1 MSHSDLSTPI
11 TSLSQETWAHLYNA
25 IGLDDSYLMME
36 DLEQLTPGV
45 DDVPQVETE
54 YMNLEPLNP
63 ETMATSNNIFD
74 NTILVDDPSVEEIV
88 DSDQLYA
95 FTNEDNMPDA
105 LDFDPAIYLTDVEP
119 IDVTSFAAIAESA
132 TATVVK
138 DATTNATEVKV
149 AELPNVGVVATA
161 PMAMAPVA
169 TAPVAAAPVALATP
183 VAAAPVALATPVATT
198 LPQGVKTDITDELAL
213 LNTSYSGPY
222 GFRIYLTNS
231 NTSRKSIPYLYSAE
245 LNKIYTKINT
255 AFPVKLRL
263 HNFEHGLP
271 ANAIVRF
278 MAVYARAQYT
288 FEPVLRCM
296 NHQSTDNSPVA
307 CHFVR
312 CHQLKAIYMKDEKNH
327 YSVYV
332 KWSDLVEQSNEEVVC
347 AISFCCFNSCST
359 LCRRA
364 IQLSVTLEES
374 DHVLARQ
381 LVGVKVCAC
390 PNRDKNLDALQYE
403 KMREADQDEEVMICP
418 KCSHTM
424 KRKIS
429 TISSTSNSRA
439 VNIRPNNSKS
449 MNNNNNNNASALD
462 TFIQPKRIC
471 VEPENEIYLFRVQG
485 RQLAKMLSKIVAVFY
500 AARRTADGQG
510 GSKDQA
516 TGPVDSRFT
525 QKFFTEFDGSASIE
539 TWLKEMRLT
548 KVSARKFYEKDFR
561 TLNDIE
567 NFTLEDFKKLNIGQM
582 EATTMHSWL
591 IQWRAFEQAAQMSS
605 LETPSSFS
613 ATEPP
618 PPSSYCPQ
626 LFADRKRTN
635 YDDDDD

>member
-183 VAAAPVALATPVATT
+183 VATT

-364 IQLSVTLEES
+364 IHLSVTLEES

>member
-25 IGLDDSYLMME
+25 IGLDDYLMME
-36 DLEQLTPGV
+36 ELEQLTPGV
-45 DDVPQVETE
+45 DDVPQTETE
-54 YMNLEPLNP
+54 YTNLEPLNP

-74 NTILVDDPSVEEIV
+74 NNILVDDPSVEEIV

-95 FTNEDNMPDA
+95 FTNEDNLPDA
-105 LDFDPAIYLTDVEP
+105 LP

-138 DATTNATEVKV
+138 DATTNATEVNV

-161 PMAMAPVA
+161 PMAA
-169 TAPVAAAPVALATP
+169 APVAAAPM
-183 VAAAPVALATPVATT
+183 AAAPVAPATPVATA

-231 NTSRKSIPYLYSAE
+231 TTTRKSIPYLYSAE

-332 KWSDLVEQSNEEVVC
+332 KWSDLVEQNNEEAVC

-390 PNRDKNLDALQYE
+390 PNRDKNLDTLQYE
-403 KMREADQDEEVMICP
+403 KMREADQDEEVVICP

-429 TISSTSNSRA
+429 SSSSNSRV
-439 VNIRPNNSKS
+439 VNIQPNNNS
-449 MNNNNNNNASALD
+449 NNNDASTLD
-462 TFIQPKRIC
+462 TYIQPKRIC

-510 GSKDQA
+510 GARDQA
-516 TGPVDSRFT
+516 AGPVDSRFT

-618 PPSSYCPQ
+618 PPSSYCPH
-626 LFADRKRTN
+626 LLTDRKHEL
-635 YDDDDD
+635 

>member
-25 IGLDDSYLMME
+25 IGLDDYLMME
-36 DLEQLTPGV
+36 ELEQLTPGL
-45 DDVPQVETE
+45 DDVPQAEPE
-54 YMNLEPLNP
+54 YINLEPLNP
-63 ETMATSNNIFD
+63 QTMATSD
-74 NTILVDDPSVEEIV
+74 N
-88 DSDQLYA
+88 
-95 FTNEDNMPDA
+95 
-105 LDFDPAIYLTDVEP
+105 DFDPAIYLTDVEP
-119 IDVTSFAAIAESA
+119 TDVTSFAAIAESA
-132 TATVVK
+132 AATVVK
-138 DATTNATEVKV
+138 DATINPTESNVV
-149 AELPNVGVVATA
+149 ELSNVGV
-161 PMAMAPVA
+161 M
-169 TAPVAAAPVALATP
+169 AAAPMEM
-183 VAAAPVALATPVATT
+183 APST
-198 LPQGVKTDITDELAL
+198 LPHGVKTDITDELAL

-222 GFRIYLTNS
+222 GFRIQLTNS
-231 NTSRKSIPYLYSAE
+231 VSTRKSIPYLYSAE
-245 LNKIYTKINT
+245 LNKLYTKINT
-255 AFPVKLRL
+255 AFPVKIRL
-263 HNFEHGLP
+263 ENLEHGLP

-312 CHQLKAIYMKDEKNH
+312 CHQLKAIYMKDERNH

-332 KWSDLVEQSNEEVVC
+332 KWSDLAEQENVGEAMC

-364 IQLSVTLEES
+364 IQLSVTLEDS

-381 LVGVKVCAC
+381 L
-390 PNRDKNLDALQYE
+390 YE
-403 KMREADQDEEVMICP
+403 KMKREVDSDDQQVVICP

-429 TISSTSNSRA
+429 SS
-439 VNIRPNNSKS
+439 
-449 MNNNNNNNASALD
+449 NNNNNNNNIHQPHAASDLD
-462 TFIQPKRIC
+462 DPAATFIQPKRIC
-471 VEPENEIYLFRVQG
+471 VEPEQEIYLFRVQG

-500 AARRTADGQG
+500 AARRTADNQ
-510 GSKDQA
+510 
-516 TGPVDSRFT
+516 GPVDRRFT

-561 TLNDIE
+561 TLGDIE
-567 NFTLEDFKKLNIGQM
+567 NFTLQDFKKLNIGQM
-582 EATTMHSWL
+582 EATTMHTWL

-618 PPSSYCPQ
+618 PHPSSYLPH
-626 LFADRKRTN
+626 LLTTDRN
-635 YDDDDD
+635 EYEF

>member
-25 IGLDDSYLMME
+25 IGLDDYLMME
-36 DLEQLTPGV
+36 ELEQLTPGV
-45 DDVPQVETE
+45 DDVPQTETE
-54 YMNLEPLNP
+54 YTNLEPLNP

-74 NTILVDDPSVEEIV
+74 NNILVDDPSVEEIV

-95 FTNEDNMPDA
+95 FTNEDNLPDA

-138 DATTNATEVKV
+138 DATTNATEVNV

-161 PMAMAPVA
+161 PMAA
-169 TAPVAAAPVALATP
+169 APVAAAPM
-183 VAAAPVALATPVATT
+183 AAAPVAPATPVATA

-231 NTSRKSIPYLYSAE
+231 TTTRKSIPYLYSAE

-332 KWSDLVEQSNEEVVC
+332 KWSDLVEQNNEEAVC

-390 PNRDKNLDALQYE
+390 PNRDKNLDTLQYE
-403 KMREADQDEEVMICP
+403 KMREADQDEEVVICP
-418 KCSHTM
+418 
-424 KRKIS
+424 
-429 TISSTSNSRA
+429 
-439 VNIRPNNSKS
+439 
-449 MNNNNNNNASALD
+449 NNNNDASTLD
-462 TFIQPKRIC
+462 TYIQPKRIC

-510 GSKDQA
+510 GARDQA
-516 TGPVDSRFT
+516 AGPVDSRFT

-618 PPSSYCPQ
+618 PPSSYCPH
-626 LFADRKRTN
+626 LLTDRKHEL
-635 YDDDDD
+635 

>member
-25 IGLDDSYLMME
+25 IGLDDSCLMME
-36 DLEQLTPGV
+36 ELEQLTPGV
-45 DDVPQVETE
+45 DDVPQAETE
-54 YMNLEPLNP
+54 YTNLEPLNP
-63 ETMATSNNIFD
+63 QTMATSNNIFD
-74 NTILVDDPSVEEIV
+74 NNILFDDPSVEEIV
-88 DSDQLYA
+88 DNDQLYA
-95 FTNEDNMPDA
+95 FTNDDNLPDT

-119 IDVTSFAAIAESA
+119 TDVTSFAAIAESA
-132 TATVVK
+132 AATVVK
-138 DATTNATEVKV
+138 DAMINTIESNVV
-149 AELPNVGVVATA
+149 ELPNVGVVAAA
-161 PMAMAPVA
+161 PMEMAPS
-169 TAPVAAAPVALATP
+169 P
-183 VAAAPVALATPVATT
+183 
-198 LPQGVKTDITDELAL
+198 LPHGVKTDITDELAL

-222 GFRIYLTNS
+222 GFRIQLTNS
-231 NTSRKSIPYLYSAE
+231 VSTRKSIPYLYSAE
-245 LNKIYTKINT
+245 LNKLYTKINT
-255 AFPVKLRL
+255 AFPVKIRL
-263 HNFEHGLP
+263 ENLEHGLP

-312 CHQLKAIYMKDEKNH
+312 CHQLKAIYMKDERNH

-332 KWSDLVEQSNEEVVC
+332 KWSDLVEQKNVGEAMC

-364 IQLSVTLEES
+364 IQLSVTLEDS

-390 PNRDKNLDALQYE
+390 PNRDKNLDTLQYE
-403 KMREADQDEEVMICP
+403 KMKREVESDDQQVVICP
-418 KCSHTM
+418 KCSHRM

-429 TISSTSNSRA
+429 SSSS
-439 VNIRPNNSKS
+439 S
-449 MNNNNNNNASALD
+449 NNNNNIHQPHAASDLD
-462 TFIQPKRIC
+462 DPAATFIQPKRIC
-471 VEPENEIYLFRVQG
+471 VEPEQEIYLFRVQG

-500 AARRTADGQG
+500 AARRTADNQG
-510 GSKDQA
+510 R
-516 TGPVDSRFT
+516 VDRRFT

-567 NFTLEDFKKLNIGQM
+567 NFTLQDFKKLNIGQM

-618 PPSSYCPQ
+618 PHSSSSYLPHLLTTELKQCE
-626 LFADRKRTN
+626 F
-635 YDDDDD
+635 

>member
-25 IGLDDSYLMME
+25 IGLDDYLMME
-36 DLEQLTPGV
+36 ELEQLTPGV
-45 DDVPQVETE
+45 DDVPQTETE
-54 YMNLEPLNP
+54 YTNLEPLNP
-63 ETMATSNNIFD
+63 ETMATSNN
-74 NTILVDDPSVEEIV
+74 
-88 DSDQLYA
+88 
-95 FTNEDNMPDA
+95 
-105 LDFDPAIYLTDVEP
+105 DFDPAIYLTDVEP

-138 DATTNATEVKV
+138 DATTNATEVNV

-161 PMAMAPVA
+161 PMAA
-169 TAPVAAAPVALATP
+169 APVAAAPM
-183 VAAAPVALATPVATT
+183 AAAPVAPATPVATA

-231 NTSRKSIPYLYSAE
+231 TTTRKSIPYLYSAE

-332 KWSDLVEQSNEEVVC
+332 KWSDLVEQNNEEAVC

-390 PNRDKNLDALQYE
+390 PNRDKNLDTLQYE
-403 KMREADQDEEVMICP
+403 KMREADQDEEVVICP

-429 TISSTSNSRA
+429 SSSSNSRV
-439 VNIRPNNSKS
+439 VNIQPNNNS
-449 MNNNNNNNASALD
+449 NNNDASTLD
-462 TFIQPKRIC
+462 TYIQPKRIC

-510 GSKDQA
+510 GARDQA
-516 TGPVDSRFT
+516 AGPVDSRFT

-618 PPSSYCPQ
+618 PPSSYCPH
-626 LFADRKRTN
+626 LLTDRKHEL
-635 YDDDDD
+635 